1 MRKQRITDLS
11 HHLSPDQEPRRL
23 HLKAT
28 QTLETSFMN
37 EFEVEMNAHIGT
49 HVEGPYHCFQD
60 GKTIDALSPD
70 RFVGEAA
77 VVDLTAKN
85 ATNRTITECDLS
97 IAGGHIEEDD
107 IVLLKTG
114 YDDEF
119 PVEAVQSEEYMA
131 QSPYLTTRA
140 VDWLIKKKIK
150 LLGIDFWSIEP
161 FPIDSREGEKGHIAL
176 FTHEIPLIHS
186 LVNLIKLS
194 SNRVFFVA
202 LPLPIKGLD
211 SSPVRAVAI
220 EK

>member
-1 MRKQRITDLS
+1 MRMQRVTDLS
-11 HHLSPDQEPRRL
+11 HHLSPDREPRRL
-23 HLKAT
+23 HLKPT

-49 HVEGPYHCFQD
+49 HVEGPFHCLAD
-60 GKTIDALSPD
+60 GKTIDAVPPD

-77 VVDLTAKN
+77 VVDLTTKN
-85 ATNRTITECDLS
+85 ATNRTITEHDLS
-97 IAGGHIEEDD
+97 VAGSHIKDGD

-119 PVEAVQSEEYMA
+119 PVEDVQSEEYMA
-131 QSPYLTTRA
+131 QSPYLTPQA
-140 VDWLIKKKIK
+140 VEWLIKKKIK

-176 FTHEIPLIHS
+176 FMHEIPLIHS
-186 LVNLIKLS
+186 LVNLIQLAS
-194 SNRVFFVA
+194 DRVFFVA

-220 EK
+220 EM